1 MTCTTLSGLEEFM
14 VFLSCL
20 TGEIRNKKKK
30 SAGQQELVYDEIG
43 CTIFFSS
50 IIFKQYMLIILPED
64 EAARINT

>member
-20 TGEIRNKKKK
+20 TGKIYNKKT

-43 CTIFFSS
+43 CIIFFSS
-50 IIFKQYMLIILPED
+50 IIFKQYANNITRKMRKP
-64 EAARINT
+64 